1 MNNNNNKNNDNNNK
15 AQLSTCFPA
24 NICLI
29 KLSNK
34 NTRKSCEICSN
45 LTKTPEQRQ

>member
-1 MNNNNNKNNDNNNK
+1 MNNYKNKNNDNNNK
-15 AQLSTCFPA
+15 AQLSTCFSA

-29 KLSNK
+29 KFSNK

-45 LTKTPEQRQ
+45 LTKTPEQCQ